1 MADPQ
6 DESFRTRFLDD
17 YVAECEEHLASLRRT
32 MLTLDSYVE
41 TALPPPVI
49 EELFRRFYSLKGISG
64 MVEFREAEALAHESE
79 SYLRALQKGQTQLT
93 AEGVQALI
101 DGSHAFDQ
109 LLETFRR
116 QEPADDGS
124 RLLARLAALAGAEKP
139 APRSAPRDVTT
150 LLVSFTPRPDLQERG
165 VTVNAVRQ
173 RLEQSSEI
181 LEVTPQVSAGG
192 GVRFDFIIRGVV
204 DDATLES
211 WTRDGMTHTPV
222 ATAPDPSEPESLAS
236 PARAAGSPSG
246 QSHYVRVDL
255 SRLDDLMRLIAD
267 VVITRARLQTA
278 LARVEP
284 ILPASDWRA
293 IQEQGVAIER
303 HVRDLR
309 DGVMRI
315 RLVPVG
321 EIFERMP
328 LVVRDLA
335 RDAHKQ
341 VRLEIEG
348 QATEIDKYLT
358 ERLMDPLLHL
368 VRNAIS
374 HGIETPAERTAQG
387 KPPEAI
393 IRLRASNVGDTV
405 VIRVA
410 DDGRG
415 IDRLR
420 VASRA
425 REAGLEG
432 GVDVSDNR
440 ALLDLICAPGFSTR
454 LEADRGSGRGVGMAV
469 VKKAVQELGGTL
481 ALETTAGA
489 GTTFVMTLPLTLAI
503 TDALLASVG
512 DHLFAIPQASV
523 QELIEV
529 DGATV
534 RQLENNEIMPY
545 RTGVLPLVR
554 LSTLFAID
562 SPPRAAQHAFVV
574 GTGLGSVGL
583 VVDRIV
589 GQREVVVRALTDPLI
604 RVEGIS
610 GATELGDGH
619 AVLILDVPALLALP
633 RHAAEAVRT
642 SMPPRVM

>member
-1 MADPQ
+1 
-6 DESFRTRFLDD
+6 
-17 YVAECEEHLASLRRT
+17 V
-32 MLTLDSYVE
+32 
-41 TALPPPVI
+41 
-49 EELFRRFYSLKGISG
+49 
-64 MVEFREAEALAHESE
+64 
-79 SYLRALQKGQTQLT
+79 
-93 AEGVQALI
+93 
-101 DGSHAFDQ
+101 
-109 LLETFRR
+109 
-116 QEPADDGS
+116 PA
-124 RLLARLAALAGAEKP
+124 A
-139 APRSAPRDVTT
+139 
-150 LLVSFTPRPDLQERG
+150 
-165 VTVNAVRQ
+165 
-173 RLEQSSEI
+173 
-181 LEVTPQVSAGG
+181 
-192 GVRFDFIIRGVV
+192 
-204 DDATLES
+204 
-211 WTRDGMTHTPV
+211 
-222 ATAPDPSEPESLAS
+222 
-236 PARAAGSPSG
+236 
-246 QSHYVRVDL
+246 
-255 SRLDDLMRLIAD
+255 
-267 VVITRARLQTA
+267 
-278 LARVEP
+278 
-284 ILPASDWRA
+284 DWRA

-315 RLVPVG
+315 RLVPIG

-335 RDAHKQ
+335 RDAQKQ

-374 HGIETPAERTAQG
+374 HGIETPAERVAQG
-387 KPPEAI
+387 KPAEAV
-393 IRLRASNVGDTV
+393 IRLQASNVGDTV
-405 VIRVA
+405 VLRVA

-425 REAGLEG
+425 REAGLEA

-440 ALLDLICAPGFSTR
+440 ALLDLICSAGFSTR

-469 VKKAVQELGGTL
+469 VKKVVQELGGTL
-481 ALETTAGA
+481 TVDSTAGE

-512 DHLFAIPQASV
+512 SQLFAIPQGSV

-545 RTGVLPLVR
+545 RTGVIPLVR
-554 LSTLFAID
+554 LATLFGID
-562 SPPRAAQHAFVV
+562 APARSAQHAFVV
-574 GTGLGSVGL
+574 GTGLGTVGL

-589 GQREVVVRALTDPLI
+589 GQREVVVRALTDPFV
-604 RVEGIS
+604 RVDGIS

-619 AVLILDVPALLALP
+619 AVLILDVPALLAQ
-633 RHAAEAVRT
+633 
-642 SMPPRVM
+642 PRVM

>member
-6 DESFRTRFLDD
+6 DQSFRSRFLDD
-17 YVAECEEHLASLRRT
+17 YVAECEEHLAALRRT
-32 MLTLDSYVE
+32 MVTLDGYVG
-41 TALPPPVI
+41 TGLPAAVV
-49 EELFRRFYSLKGISG
+49 EELFRRFHSLKGISG
-64 MVEFREAEALAHESE
+64 MVEFREAEALAHELE

-101 DGSHAFDQ
+101 DGSRAFDQ
-109 LLETFRR
+109 LLETFRKH
-116 QEPADDGS
+116 EPAPDVT
-124 RLLARLAALAGAEKP
+124 RLLQRLTALAGAR
-139 APRSAPRDVTT
+139 RSAVGSARGDVATY
-150 LLVSFTPRPDLQERG
+150 LLSFTPRPDLQARD
-165 VTVNAVRQ
+165 VTVNTVRQ
-173 RLEQSSEI
+173 RLEAAGEI
-181 LEVTPQVSAGG
+181 IEVTPQVSTGG
-192 GVRFDFIIRGVV
+192 GVRFDFILRGAL
-204 DDATLES
+204 DEATLEG
-211 WTRDGMTHTPV
+211 WAGDGLTYALV
-222 ATAPDPSEPESLAS
+222 SPSKDAGEA
-236 PARAAGSPSG
+236 AAGSSLAAGGSPTG
-246 QSHYVRVDL
+246 RSHYVRVDL
-255 SRLDDLMRLIAD
+255 SRLDDLMRLIAE

-284 ILPASDWRA
+284 ILPASEWRA
-293 IQEQGVAIER
+293 IQEQGNAIER

-315 RLVPVG
+315 RLVPIG

-335 RDAHKQ
+335 RDANKQ

-348 QATEIDKYLT
+348 QSTEIDKYLT

-374 HGIETPAERTAQG
+374 HGIETPAERLAQS
-387 KPPEAI
+387 KPAEAV
-393 IRLRASNVGDTV
+393 IRLQASNVGDTV
-405 VIRVA
+405 VIRVV

-425 REAGLEG
+425 REAGFEA

-469 VKKAVQELGGTL
+469 VKTAVQELGG
-481 ALETTAGA
+481 ALMVESTAGE

-512 DHLFAIPQASV
+512 DQLFAIPQASV

-534 RQLENNEIMPY
+534 RQLEHNELMPY
-545 RTGVLPLVR
+545 RTGVIPLVR
-554 LSTLFAID
+554 LATLFGID
-562 SPPRAAQHAFVV
+562 APARTAQHAFVV
-574 GTGLGSVGL
+574 GTGLGAIGL

-589 GQREVVVRALTDPLI
+589 GQREVVVRALTDPFI
-604 RVEGIS
+604 RVDGIS

-619 AVLILDVPALLALP
+619 AVLILDVPALLAQ
-633 RHAAEAVRT
+633 
-642 SMPPRVM
+642 PRVM

>member
-6 DESFRTRFLDD
+6 DQSFRTRFLDD
-17 YVAECEEHLASLRRT
+17 YVAECEEHLAALRRT
-32 MLTLDSYVE
+32 MVTLDGYLG
-41 TALPPPVI
+41 AGLPAAVV
-49 EELFRRFYSLKGISG
+49 EELFRRFHSLKGISG
-64 MVEFREAEALAHESE
+64 MVEFREAEALAHELE
-79 SYLRALQKGQTQLT
+79 SYLRSLQKGQTQLS

-101 DGSHAFDQ
+101 DGSRAFDQ
-109 LLETFRR
+109 LLDTFRK
-116 QEPADDGS
+116 QEPAPDVT
-124 RLLARLAALAGAEKP
+124 RLLQRLAALAGAE
-139 APRSAPRDVTT
+139 RSARRDIATYT
-150 LLVSFTPRPDLQERG
+150 ISFTPRPDLQERG
-165 VTVNAVRQ
+165 VTVNTVRQ
-173 RLEQSSEI
+173 RLEAAGEI

-192 GVRFDFIIRGVV
+192 GVRFDFIVRGAL
-204 DDATLES
+204 DEATLES
-211 WTRDGMTHTPV
+211 WASDGLTHALV
-222 ATAPDPSEPESLAS
+222 SAS
-236 PARAAGSPSG
+236 PDAVEPDSASSPASAGGSPTG
-246 QSHYVRVDL
+246 RSHYVRVDL
-255 SRLDDLMRLIAD
+255 SRLDDLMRLIAE

-284 ILPASDWRA
+284 ILPASEWRG
-293 IQEQGVAIER
+293 IQEQGHAIER

-315 RLVPVG
+315 RLVPIG

-348 QATEIDKYLT
+348 QSTEIDKYLT
-358 ERLMDPLLHL
+358 ERLMDPLLHV

-374 HGIETPAERTAQG
+374 HGIETPAERVAQG
-387 KPPEAI
+387 KPPEAV
-393 IRLRASNVGDTV
+393 IRLQASNVGDTV
-405 VIRVA
+405 IIRVV

-425 REAGLEG
+425 REAGLDA

-481 ALETTAGA
+481 KVESTAGQ

-503 TDALLASVG
+503 TDALLAAVG
-512 DHLFAIPQASV
+512 DQLFAIPQASV

-534 RQLENNEIMPY
+534 RQLEHNELMPY
-545 RTGVLPLVR
+545 RSGVIPLVR
-554 LSTLFAID
+554 LATLFGID
-562 SPPRAAQHAFVV
+562 APARAAQHAFVI
-574 GTGLGSVGL
+574 GTGIGAIGL

-589 GQREVVVRALTDPLI
+589 GQREVVVRALTDPFI
-604 RVEGIS
+604 RVDGIS

-619 AVLILDVPALLALP
+619 AVLILDVPALLAQ
-633 RHAAEAVRT
+633 
-642 SMPPRVM
+642 PRVM

>member
-6 DESFRTRFLDD
+6 DQSFRTRFLDD
-17 YVAECEEHLASLRRT
+17 YVAECEEHLTALRRT
-32 MLTLDSYVE
+32 MVTLDGYVG
-41 TALPPPVI
+41 TGLPPAVVD
-49 EELFRRFYSLKGISG
+49 ELFRRFHSLKGISG
-64 MVEFREAEALAHESE
+64 MVEFREAEALAHELE
-79 SYLRALQKGQTQLT
+79 SYLRALQKGQQQLT

-101 DGSHAFDQ
+101 DGSRAFDQ
-109 LLETFRR
+109 LLETFRK
-116 QEPADDGS
+116 QQPAPDVT
-124 RLLARLAALAGAEKP
+124 RLIQRLAALAGAED
-139 APRSAPRDVTT
+139 AAIRSARRDVATF
-150 LLVSFTPRPDLQERG
+150 LVSFTPRPDLQERG
-165 VTVNAVRQ
+165 VTVNSVRQ
-173 RLEQSSEI
+173 RLETAGEI
-181 LEVTPQVSAGG
+181 LEVTPQVSGS
-192 GVRFDFIIRGVV
+192 GVRFDFILRGAI

-211 WTRDGMTHTPV
+211 WARDGMTHSLVTGSPEP
-222 ATAPDPSEPESLAS
+222 AESAAPSLTAPGGSSG
-236 PARAAGSPSG
+236 AR
-246 QSHYVRVDL
+246 SHYVRVDL
-255 SRLDDLMRLIAD
+255 SRLDDLMRLIAE

-278 LARVEP
+278 LTRAEP
-284 ILPASDWRA
+284 VLPASDWRA

-309 DGVMRI
+309 DAVMRI

-374 HGIETPAERTAQG
+374 HGIETPAERIAQG
-387 KPPEAI
+387 KAPEAV
-393 IRLRASNVGDTV
+393 IRLQASNVGDTV

-425 REAGLEG
+425 REAGLEAG
-432 GVDVSDNR
+432 LDVSDNR
-440 ALLDLICAPGFSTR
+440 VLLDVICSPGFSTR

-481 ALETTAGA
+481 TVESTAGE

-512 DHLFAIPQASV
+512 NQLFAIPQASV
-523 QELIEV
+523 RELIEV

-545 RTGVLPLVR
+545 RTGVIPLVR
-554 LSTLFAID
+554 LATLFGID
-562 SPPRAAQHAFVV
+562 APARAAQHAFVV
-574 GTGLGSVGL
+574 GSGLGTVGL

-589 GQREVVVRALTDPLI
+589 GQREVVVRALTDPCI
-604 RVEGIS
+604 RVDGIS

-619 AVLILDVPALLALP
+619 AVLILDVPALL
-633 RHAAEAVRT
+633 
-642 SMPPRVM
+642 SQPRVM